1 MRKPGL
7 NCRFRPGLRYSQMRI
22 RFLLLLS
29 LITSARAQTVS
40 VQLLTDATT
49 PISFGAS
56 YPLGQTRNDSYTYG
70 SSFIIGLSYSF
81 PVSTTLTF
89 NLSGAQADYLLAWTV
104 LGSGIEN
111 AFTAALGAPASG
123 IVGAQSNVY
132 YRNDGTVQPFSG
144 NATRY
149 KIGVRAT
156 PAATQ
161 DLNTT
166 VTLTITS
173 N

>member
-1 MRKPGL
+1 MKM
-7 NCRFRPGLRYSQMRI
+7 RFRALL
-22 RFLLLLS
+22 FLCLAAPAS
-29 LITSARAQTVS
+29 AQTVS
-40 VQLLTDATT
+40 VQLLTDAMT
-49 PISFGAS
+49 PTSFGVS

-89 NLSGAQADYLLAWTV
+89 NLSGAQVDYQLAWTV
-104 LGSGIEN
+104 VGSGIEN
-111 AFTAALGAPASG
+111 GFTAALGAPASG
-123 IVGAQSNVY
+123 IVGVQSNVY
-132 YRNDGTVQPFSG
+132 YRNDGTVQSLSG

-149 KIGVRAT
+149 KIGVRST
-156 PAATQ
+156 PAATR

-166 VTLTITS
+166 VNLTVTS